1 MFRLFNILILNSFF
15 AIINGHV
22 LVDESGD
29 REKTVDS
36 ALKFM
41 KLGLQEHLESIER
54 MVIKRLEGV
63 EDIVEEK
70 ITQMIRNATGNIA
83 EDQTRNISSQSTG
96 QNEKISENLL
106 SNFQTEEQDN
116 NESPITRLSMK
127 VDKKISDLFFTTQ
140 IEQRLFRQ
148 DIISVT
154 DSFFGKLEKIDDV
167 LSTTQNEQQLLSQE
181 IESLSTNLF
190 DNVNKQISDE
200 LSTIQTEHRILKQE
214 VVSLTS
220 NLVKKVDAKI
230 SEVMGTSKD
239 QFLTVLKN
247 IETKAQEMNDLQN
260 SLIALNTEYSK
271 EELKSGDFTDFL
283 LLYNE
288 SLSTVQ
294 SEQQLLRHEMASITT
309 NFSDRVDEKL
319 SYLISTF
326 QTKHLSLSE
335 EMVSFAN
342 NMSGVV
348 DISWNRKISNL
359 KKAFDRLSGQL
370 QNEQIAEI
378 SMFKSIVSKANQT
391 ISVCTTK
398 IGEEYNNVETNLEN
412 VFRDGM
418 KNLSLNLEN
427 ENAKSKIILANIRNT
442 SLHMTKQLSSGEF
455 MNMLRNVE
463 VISQSL
469 LKIHEIVGYS
479 CAFIFLQ
486 YPGTRWKNGVYYIK
500 DKSIKKQAVYC
511 DMTTDKGGWTVIQRR
526 VNGSVDFNRNW
537 TEYKNGFGFADHEY
551 WIGNDVLHEMAGD
564 ESFLGNHQ
572 TLRVD
577 MEQFNGEKT
586 YAVYSTFF
594 VENEAS
600 KYYAKVGRY
609 SGDAGDGLRDSNKM
623 MFSTPDQDN
632 DMASD
637 RNCASHWRTAGWFN
651 NCFHANP
658 NGPYTDSEKNEPNKY
673 IQWYDRKR
681 SYIPLKTITL
691 MIRPETW
698 ESILNEDCLTYI
710 TQKKN

>member
-22 LVDESGD
+22 LVDEFGD

-70 ITQMIRNATGNIA
+70 ITQMIRNATGNIS

-106 SNFQTEEQDN
+106 SNFQTEEQDK

-239 QFLTVLKN
+239 QFLAVLKN

-398 IGEEYNNVETNLEN
+398 IGEEYNNVETNLKN

-511 DMTTDKGGWTVIQRR
+511 DMTTDKGGWTV
-526 VNGSVDFNRNW
+526 G
-537 TEYKNGFGFADHEY
+537 
-551 WIGNDVLHEMAGD
+551 
-564 ESFLGNHQ
+564 
-572 TLRVD
+572 
-577 MEQFNGEKT
+577 
-586 YAVYSTFF
+586 
-594 VENEAS
+594 
-600 KYYAKVGRY
+600 
-609 SGDAGDGLRDSNKM
+609 
-623 MFSTPDQDN
+623 
-632 DMASD
+632 
-637 RNCASHWRTAGWFN
+637 CALSL
-651 NCFHANP
+651 
-658 NGPYTDSEKNEPNKY
+658 SLSL
-673 IQWYDRKR
+673 I
-681 SYIPLKTITL
+681 
-691 MIRPETW
+691 
-698 ESILNEDCLTYI
+698 
-710 TQKKN
+710 